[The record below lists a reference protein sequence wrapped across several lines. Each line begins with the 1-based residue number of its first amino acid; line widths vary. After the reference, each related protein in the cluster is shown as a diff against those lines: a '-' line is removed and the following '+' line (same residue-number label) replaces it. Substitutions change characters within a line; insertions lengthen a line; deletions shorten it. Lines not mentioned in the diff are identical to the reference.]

1 MMTDTKN
8 TVNGDWCLQNGAL
21 INLNYTIHPTV
32 HQSISSTRFSC
43 TQGHWWQPLPAVIG
57 GGDRLTLSQQISEPH
72 RDKQSFTVTHTHT
85 NMQLRVSNSPQ
96 MYVPEL
102 DVGGAGEPRR
112 HEENKPHT
120 EGSRPE
126 MEPTNLLLWGGSA
139 NNCVIQKS
147 HFMWKKN
154 HQAHPNVSESAYSL
168 WIQGEKSCSEL
179 YWTVGT
185 KDSVLWAKRPW
196 VQVLAKWRL
205 PSSTTGR
212 QKSILY
218 CCGKWVFVLLF
229 ASSSSIYIGSFR
241 GGINDFSFLCRLW

>member
-32 HQSISSTRFSC
+32 RQSISSTRFSC

-147 HFMWKKN
+147 HFMWKKTTK
-154 HQAHPNVSESAYSL
+154 L
-168 WIQGEKSCSEL
+168 IQMSQNLHTVCEYRVKKAVRSFIEL
-179 YWTVGT
+179 LGLKT
-185 KDSVLWAKRPW
+185 
-196 VQVLAKWRL
+196 
-205 PSSTTGR
+205 
-212 QKSILY
+212 
-218 CCGKWVFVLLF
+218 
-229 ASSSSIYIGSFR
+229 
-241 GGINDFSFLCRLW
+241 LCFELSGLEFKF